1 MLDRAVRIYPIE
13 MWPGTVSH
21 ERLSWPAD
29 RQLKIELAKV
39 EEKSMTMRTLTESAI
54 KNVLHRIGCD
64 IHRYH
69 YDKAT
74 GRSLYEPVHPQATY
88 SPWNKDSIFL
98 ETYHAIKSNTL
109 ADKYR
114 CFELWSLVHQSTKL
128 SGCLIEIGVWRGG
141 TGALIAKR
149 ALLSGIKAPVY
160 LCDTFSGIVKASDKD
175 STYKGYE
182 YADTTP
188 QAVEQLLVDLQ
199 ISNAHVLEGTFPDD
213 TAHLI
218 QENTFRFCHIDVD
231 VYQSAKEIS
240 DWIWEKMSIGGVIV
254 YDDYGF
260 PSCDGITKFVEEQ
273 HQNPDRI
280 ILHNLNG
287 HAVVIKIR

>member
-1 MLDRAVRIYPIE
+1 
-13 MWPGTVSH
+13 
-21 ERLSWPAD
+21 
-29 RQLKIELAKV
+29 
-39 EEKSMTMRTLTESAI
+39 
-54 KNVLHRIGCD
+54 
-64 IHRYH
+64 
-69 YDKAT
+69 
-74 GRSLYEPVHPQATY
+74 
-88 SPWNKDSIFL
+88 
-98 ETYHAIKSNTL
+98 
-109 ADKYR
+109 
-114 CFELWSLVHQSTKL
+114 
-128 SGCLIEIGVWRGG
+128 
-141 TGALIAKR
+141 
-149 ALLSGIKAPVY
+149 
-160 LCDTFSGIVKASDKD
+160 
-175 STYKGYE
+175 
-182 YADTTP
+182 
-188 QAVEQLLVDLQ
+188 
-199 ISNAHVLEGTFPDD
+199 LEGTFPDD